1 MAFDASSKEA
11 ADKDAD
17 SQSPAWP
24 EALRQALACATG
36 GVDPA
41 PTMAAVSNWAQQVCR
56 HPERLG
62 ELGAALARGAAAI
75 ATAPPARGQW
85 AFQPDRDD
93 KRFAGAG
100 WEAPP
105 FSALAQTQLLL
116 ERLWRT
122 GCAPLP
128 GLAEQDRRRVEH
140 LGLLSLG
147 ALSPSNQPLAN
158 PEVLAAAA
166 RSGGRTLLD
175 GAALW
180 LEDAGRLLEGK
191 PLAGEDVLKVGK
203 DLAAA
208 PGKVVFRNRLMELIQ
223 YDPVTPRVRPEPVLL
238 VPAWIM
244 KFYILDLTP
253 ETSLVRHLLEQGFSV
268 FAISWRNPSAEDRE
282 LALDDYRREGVE
294 TAIELARSICG
305 APVHAVGYC
314 LGGTLLAIE
323 AARRGRLGDP
333 ALASV
338 SLLAAQ
344 TDFEDAGDYRKLLT
358 HADVAALEAAMQAQ
372 GVLQGWQ
379 MALSFYG
386 LRANDMLWPRI
397 VNRYLKREA
406 APAGPLETW
415 LADTTRM
422 PARMHAEYLRGCYLE
437 NRLAR
442 GEMIVGGA
450 QVGLKDL
457 RAPLFVL
464 GAELDHIAPWRSVQR
479 LELHASGERTFVL
492 TGGGHNTSVVSPPGK
507 PKAYYRIVTAPA
519 GSPYVPPQA
528 VESAPRQEG
537 SWWPA
542 WTGWLADRSGP
553 ADRQPAKARPLGGL
567 AEVEAAPGRYVMER

>member
-1 MAFDASSKEA
+1 MAFDASSQEA
-11 ADKDAD
+11 ADKVADA
-17 SQSPAWP
+17 QSPAWP
-24 EALRQALACATG
+24 DALRQALACATG

-41 PTMAAVSNWAQQVCR
+41 PTMAAFSNWAQQVCR
-56 HPERLG
+56 RPERLG
-62 ELGAALARGAAAI
+62 ELAAALARGAAAI
-75 ATAPPARGQW
+75 ATAPAARGQW

-100 WEAPP
+100 WEASP

-147 ALSPSNQPLAN
+147 ALSPSNQPWAN

-166 RSGGRTLLD
+166 GSGGRTLQN

-180 LEDAGRLLEGK
+180 LEDASRFLEGK

-203 DLAAA
+203 DLAGT

-223 YDPVTPRVRPEPVLL
+223 YDPVTPSVRPEPVLL

-253 ETSLVRHLLEQGFSV
+253 ETSLVRHLLKQGFSV
-268 FAISWRNPSAEDRE
+268 FAISWRNPSAKDRE

-294 TAIELARSICG
+294 TAIALARSTCG

-358 HADVAALEAAMQAQ
+358 QADVAALEAAMQAQ

-386 LRANDMLWPRI
+386 LRANDMLWPRL
-397 VNRYLKREA
+397 VNRYLKGEA
-406 APAGPLETW
+406 AAAGPLETW
-415 LADTTRM
+415 LADMTRM

-442 GEMIVGGA
+442 GEMIVDGA

-479 LELHASGERTFVL
+479 LELHASSERTFVL

-507 PKAYYRIVTAPA
+507 PKAYYRIVTAAA
-519 GSPYVPPQA
+519 GSPYIPPQA

-553 ADRQPAKARPLGGL
+553 ADHPPVEVRPLGGL
-567 AEVEAAPGRYVMER
+567 ADVEAAPGRYVMER